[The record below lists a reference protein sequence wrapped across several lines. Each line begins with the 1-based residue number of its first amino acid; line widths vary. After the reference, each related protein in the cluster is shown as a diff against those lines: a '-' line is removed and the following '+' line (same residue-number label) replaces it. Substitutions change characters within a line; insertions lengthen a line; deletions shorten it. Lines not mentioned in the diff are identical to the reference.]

1 MTNLIKIPKRF
12 FDDHRERDL
21 DTPRVMKATR
31 SNYWISKNDP
41 AISELISDAEYYV
54 EMGELGAFD
63 KWMFGLVRSANATL
77 KSLQS

>member
-63 KWMFGLVRSANATL
+63 KWMFGLVRSATATL

>member
-21 DTPRVMKATR
+21 DTPRVMKATK

-54 EMGELGAFD
+54 EIGELGAFD
-63 KWMFGLVRSANATL
+63 KWMFGLVRSAKATL

>member
-21 DTPRVMKATR
+21 DTPRVMKDTR

-63 KWMFGLVRSANATL
+63 KWMFGLVRSAKATL

>member
-12 FDDHRERDL
+12 FDDHKERDL

-63 KWMFGLVRSANATL
+63 NWMFGLVRSAKATL

>member
-21 DTPRVMKATR
+21 DTPRVMKATT

-63 KWMFGLVRSANATL
+63 KWMFGLVRSAKATL